1 MDWIDTNSLISIC
14 TFAIGLTQFL
24 FWRYIAKQKSYET
37 EKGKNLATKE
47 DIGEI
52 TKEIE
57 SVKRNFTD
65 NTNSFKGLAEQLES
79 FKEILVALDIKLK
92 DLGND
97 FVSKN
102 YLSETQIEE
111 VKDINH
117 KLVSEFVNGTGLPF
131 IGTK

>member
-1 MDWIDTNSLISIC
+1 MKEYKI
-14 TFAIGLTQFL
+14 
-24 FWRYIAKQKSYET
+24 
-37 EKGKNLATKE
+37 LAE
-47 DIGEI
+47 
-52 TKEIE
+52 KEIE

-102 YLSETQIEE
+102 SLSETQIEE
-111 VKDINH
+111 V
-117 KLVSEFVNGTGLPF
+117 
-131 IGTK
+131 

>member
-1 MDWIDTNSLISIC
+1 MKEYKI
-14 TFAIGLTQFL
+14 
-24 FWRYIAKQKSYET
+24 
-37 EKGKNLATKE
+37 LAE
-47 DIGEI
+47 
-52 TKEIE
+52 KEIE

-102 YLSETQIEE
+102 SLSET
-111 VKDINH
+111 VKSVL
-117 KLVSEFVNGTGLPF
+117 KFSSSGRTTFF
-131 IGTK
+131 SCW

>member
-1 MDWIDTNSLISIC
+1 MKEYKI
-14 TFAIGLTQFL
+14 
-24 FWRYIAKQKSYET
+24 
-37 EKGKNLATKE
+37 LAE
-47 DIGEI
+47 
-52 TKEIE
+52 KEID

-79 FKEILVALDIKLK
+79 FKEILVDLDVKLK

-102 YLSETQIEE
+102 SLSETQIEE
-111 VKDINH
+111 VKEINH
-117 KLVSEFVNGTGLPF
+117 NLVSEFVNGTGLPF

>member
-1 MDWIDTNSLISIC
+1 MKEYKI
-14 TFAIGLTQFL
+14 
-24 FWRYIAKQKSYET
+24 
-37 EKGKNLATKE
+37 LAE
-47 DIGEI
+47 
-52 TKEIE
+52 KEIE

-102 YLSETQIEE
+102 SLSETQIEE
-111 VKDINH
+111 VIEINH